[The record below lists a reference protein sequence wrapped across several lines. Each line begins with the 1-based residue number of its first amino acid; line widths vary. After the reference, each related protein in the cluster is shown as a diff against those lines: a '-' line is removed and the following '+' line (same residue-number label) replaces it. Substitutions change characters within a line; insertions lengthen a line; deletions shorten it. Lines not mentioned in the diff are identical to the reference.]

1 MNVVC
6 YFTSYFII
14 FLFSVL
20 CEHLCACTWGMSMW
34 RSEDKTGEGRM
45 FHMYT
50 AAPLNRTPALSLL
63 INVIFVLL
71 GGARSS
77 FAALAVQGLTV

>member
-1 MNVVC
+1 
-6 YFTSYFII
+6 
-14 FLFSVL
+14 
-20 CEHLCACTWGMSMW
+20 
-34 RSEDKTGEGRM
+34 M